1 MRLSQEYSNLKL
13 TATVYYIV
21 RSALGKR
28 KKGKEEG
35 REKGREGG
43 RERKRE
49 REEGRKERMS
59 MEKKYYKL
67 HWQPN

>member
-49 REEGRKERMS
+49 RKEGKKE
-59 MEKKYYKL
+59 
-67 HWQPN
+67 